1 MSTPSTASLREH
13 FRVLQLYTEAIG
25 GRRVELRSTEELPEV
40 TSAFRR
46 DLPTST
52 ASCVFLP
59 SEVGGFSNAKDNFT
73 VYKIAILHQLGFWDC
88 GTFDFEL
95 AAWSRMHPSGASE
108 SWSSAAQEGS
118 SDSDLALF
126 FVAFDR
132 PTLARQIFSI
142 LEDTRVDA
150 ALARRYRGIRA
161 DLERLQ
167 NASLALRPDI
177 GVLST
182 ARGLLEAL
190 LQLSLGA
197 EPDALEVHQ
206 GLGPQLELLHEALTE
221 VRQSGADVY
230 ATAAATVRIYGRW
243 QNLGPGE
250 ALPVASGAAANAQHS
265 ETIDAVMNG
274 ADEDTAGASS
284 APISGEDAGGA
295 EPVPYRG
302 ELKPELIQKEIR
314 LGELVSDL
322 EKLREGGAPLPPELL
337 RELLEKGLIE
347 ITAVEQA
354 DLANTSGLTLSDL
367 PEGVTRAALAEI
379 RADLEERVRGL
390 TSDLEEELGDL
401 SPRQDV
407 HYYDEWDHE
416 LNAYRRG
423 WCRLG
428 ETPLEEADVGAL
440 ESARRSQARLFAEVR
455 RQFELLR
462 PDTLRKIKGL
472 TDGEDV
478 DLDAAVE
485 AWSDLRAGLAP
496 SDKLYTRRSR
506 RDRSVAAAFLLDMS
520 ASTDSEIPDPEE
532 VQSREPAPKYDY
544 VGVFDDDP
552 FWTRSTGLTPLAK
565 RRRVIDVEKEALL
578 LMSEALE
585 ALGDA
590 YAIYGFS
597 GYGRENV
604 DFFVAK
610 DFSESYDRRT
620 LGRMAAIEP
629 KRSTRMGPAIR
640 HAAAKLEKQD
650 ARIKVLLILSDGYPQ
665 DFDYGRDRTSREY
678 GINDTMMA
686 LREAELRGVHTFC
699 ITVDPTG
706 HDYLRQ
712 MCSEHS
718 YLVIDDIAAL
728 PKELPKVYRGL
739 TT

>member
-1 MSTPSTASLREH
+1 MSAPSTASLREH
-13 FRVLQLYTEAIG
+13 LRVLQLYTEAIA
-25 GRRVELRSTEELPEV
+25 GRRMELRSTEELPDV
-40 TSAFRR
+40 SSALRR
-46 DLPTST
+46 DLPTSS
-52 ASCVFLP
+52 ASCIFLP
-59 SEVGGFSNAKDNFT
+59 AEVSDFDSARDGFI
-73 VYKIAILHQLGFWDC
+73 VYKISILHQLGFWEC
-88 GTFDFEL
+88 GTFHFEL
-95 AAWSRMHPSGASE
+95 E
-108 SWSSAAQEGS
+108 SWHRKHESQAGEGGSSASPEELS
-118 SDSDLALF
+118 ESDLALF
-126 FVAFDR
+126 FAAFDR
-132 PTLARQIFSI
+132 PALARKIFSI
-142 LEDTRVDA
+142 LEDTRIDA
-150 ALARRYRGIRA
+150 ALGRRYRGVRK
-161 DLERLQ
+161 DLARLQ
-167 NASLALRPDI
+167 SASRALRPDI
-177 GVLST
+177 ATLGPIQ
-182 ARGLLEAL
+182 GFLEVL

-197 EPDALEVHQ
+197 EPEVFVARLEPGQLQH
-206 GLGPQLELLHEALTE
+206 LGEALSE
-221 VRQSGADVY
+221 VRQPDADVY
-230 ATAAATVRIYGRW
+230 TTATATVRLNSVW
-243 QNLGPGE
+243 QDPS
-250 ALPVASGAAANAQHS
+250 VAKDLRVTLQGATDVEDS
-265 ETIDAVMNG
+265 ETISVAVDGGERDAEG
-274 ADEDTAGASS
+274 AGSP
-284 APISGEDAGGA
+284 PISGDEPEGT

-302 ELKPELIQKEIR
+302 ELKPELIQKELR
-314 LGELVSDL
+314 LGELTKDL
-322 EKLREGGAPLPPELL
+322 EKLREGGMPLPPEIL

-347 ITAVEQA
+347 ITGVEEA
-354 DLANTSGLTLSDL
+354 DLDSTSGLTLSDL
-367 PEGVTRAALAEI
+367 PDGAKAAAVSDQRAE
-379 RADLEERVRGL
+379 LEDRVRSLGRE
-390 TSDLEEELGDL
+390 LEEELGEL
-401 SPRQDV
+401 RPLRNEY
-407 HYYDEWDHE
+407 YYDEWDHE
-416 LNAYRRG
+416 INAYRRA

-428 ETPLEEADVGAL
+428 ETTLEEADVTEL
-440 ESARRSQARLFAEVR
+440 EDTRRSQARLFAEVR

-496 SDKLYTRRSR
+496 SDKLYTH
-506 RDRSVAAAFLLDMS
+506 RDRRERNVAAAFLLDMS

-532 VQSREPAPKYDY
+532 KQSAEELPNYDY

-552 FWTRSTGLTPLAK
+552 FWTRSDLTPATK

-578 LMSEALE
+578 LMTEALE
-585 ALGDA
+585 TLGDA

-610 DFSESYDRRT
+610 DFNETYDVRT

-640 HAAAKLEKQD
+640 HAATKLDKQD

-699 ITVDPTG
+699 ITVDPAG

-712 MCSEHS
+712 MCSERS